1 MSDWTFNG
9 GPDRAADAA
18 FLAVGRR
25 RLTPDECAALQ
36 GFAPGRKFVGNKESV
51 YRQIGNAVPPPLAEA
66 LAAFVAE
73 ALLR

>member
-1 MSDWTFNG
+1 LSGWTFYG

-25 RLTPDECAALQ
+25 RLTPEECAALQ
-36 GFAPGRKFVGNKESV
+36 GFAPLRRFVGGKEAV
-51 YRQIGNAVPPPLAEA
+51 YRQIGNAVPPPLAAA

-73 ALLR
+73 ALRR